1 MARDDAERV
10 TSGVDSGAAPVVEEA
25 LAEEARSPSI
35 AKLSEGLRARSA
47 TLRCTLAAVGAWV
60 ITVAPLVAAGQL
72 SVAGRVVAFLSIV
85 PGVVGPQLIERNH
98 RRARHVGITA
108 FLLAVLATWALAS
121 QHQALVGVDRFR
133 ALLGALA
140 WGVFALAWSHPWSV
154 PAIRLKKAPSGKLG
168 GLRPRRETPHHAVAV
183 AAAGALTG
191 LGCLVMAWRVEDAS
205 RAVFAQAV
213 ATGCAVALV
222 TSASTVAV
230 LAGKDRRRAAGRRRF
245 PVDRRVLNLLLLML
259 LTGGAAY
266 FVFTTAR

>member
-1 MARDDAERV
+1 MAREERDRASRTAEADV
-10 TSGVDSGAAPVVEEA
+10 AQAVDEAFPGAEPP
-25 LAEEARSPSI
+25 PSLS
-35 AKLSEGLRARSA
+35 KLTEGLRARSA

-72 SVAGRVVAFLSIV
+72 SPFGRALAFLSIV
-85 PGVVGPQLIERNH
+85 PGVVGPQLLERNH

-108 FLLAVLATWALAS
+108 FLLAILATWALAS
-121 QHQALVGVDRFR
+121 QHQALAGVDRFR

-140 WGVFALAWSHPWSV
+140 WGVFGIAWSHPWSV
-154 PAIRLKKAPSGKLG
+154 PAIRLNKAPSGKLG

-183 AAAGALTG
+183 AAVGALTG

-230 LAGKDRRRAAGRRRF
+230 LTGKDRRRAGARARW
-245 PVDRRVLNLLLLML
+245 PVDRRVLNLLLLMVL
-259 LTGGAAY
+259 FGGAAY